1 MKRLLVLIAIISMTG
16 CASILEKIPSRW
28 DVNQAKV
35 VTDIQ
40 QEARRFDCKGDLTV
54 QLNELDK
61 SVEWFDIYAQTKPTR
76 DVAKLSG
83 TLSKTIKEMQER
95 VKAGPVSPLYCDLKQ
110 KIIKQQADILAGS
123 VQGRF

>member
-1 MKRLLVLIAIISMTG
+1 MKKIVAVIALLSMTG

-40 QEARRFDCKGDLTV
+40 QDARRFDCKGNLPA
-54 QLNELDK
+54 QLSKLEIEI
-61 SVEWFDIYAQTKPTR
+61 EWFDIYAQTKPTR

-83 TLSKTIKEMQER
+83 TLSKTVKEMQDR
-95 VKAGPVSPLYCDLKQ
+95 VKEGPVSPLYCDLKQ

>member
-1 MKRLLVLIAIISMTG
+1 MKRLLLIIAIISMTG

-40 QEARRFDCKGDLTV
+40 QDARRFDCKGDLKV
-54 QLNELDK
+54 QLASLDK
-61 SVEWFDIYAQTKPTR
+61 SIEWFDIYAQTKPTR

-83 TLSKTIKEMQER
+83 TLSKTVKEMQDR
-95 VKAGPVSPLYCDLKQ
+95 VKDGTVSPLYCDLKQ

>member
-1 MKRLLVLIAIISMTG
+1 MKRLLVVLTFLSLTG
-16 CASILEKIPSRW
+16 CASIMEMIPSRW
-28 DVNQAKV
+28 DNNQAKV

-40 QEARRFDCKGDLTV
+40 QDARRFDCKGDV
-54 QLNELDK
+54 ASQLASLEK
-61 SVEWFDIYAQTKPTR
+61 SIEWFDIYAQTKPTK
-76 DVAKLSG
+76 DIAKLTE
-83 TLSKTIKEMQER
+83 TLGKTVKEMQDR